1 MSIIGIGSR
10 SALVAQSLVDMRRQL
25 DDLQRQLGTGRRA
38 ETYADIGLD
47 RGLVV
52 GLRSQLSALGA
63 FDDAITQV
71 GVRLDLA
78 QVTLGRI
85 GELSREVKSAAF
97 QSTAIDSNGST
108 LAQSLALSGM
118 EEILGLLNT
127 QSGDRYLFS
136 GRAVDQPAVESL
148 DHIMNGDGARAGFNQ
163 IVSERRQADLGA
175 DGLGRLVITAPTAT
189 SVEVAEDAVSPFGF
203 KLAGLTSTLT
213 NAVVTPPAGSPAAM
227 SVDLTANPNAGET
240 IEFRLTLPDGSSE
253 NITLRA
259 TASTTPGP
267 NEFTIGATPSIT
279 AANLQTALT
288 AAIDKLADTSLTA
301 ASAIAAAG
309 NFFENPPQRVA
320 GPPFDTATSLVAGT
334 SADTVIWYTGEI
346 GTDPARDSATAR
358 IDPANSVSYG
368 LRASEE
374 GIRWVVQNLAAVAAV
389 TFPPADP
396 NAAPRSAALNQR
408 IGANLAGPPGIQKVE
423 DIQTDLAN
431 AQNMLAAA
439 TDRHRQ
445 AKATLADMLEDIEG
459 VKTEEVATQ
468 ILALQTRLQAS
479 LQTTAILFQTSLVN
493 YI

>member
-253 NITLRA
+253 NITLRPRPRRRRA
-259 TASTTPGP
+259 R
-267 NEFTIGATPSIT
+267 
-279 AANLQTALT
+279 
-288 AAIDKLADTSLTA
+288 TS
-301 ASAIAAAG
+301 S
-309 NFFENPPQRVA
+309 
-320 GPPFDTATSLVAGT
+320 
-334 SADTVIWYTGEI
+334 
-346 GTDPARDSATAR
+346 
-358 IDPANSVSYG
+358 
-368 LRASEE
+368 
-374 GIRWVVQNLAAVAAV
+374 
-389 TFPPADP
+389 
-396 NAAPRSAALNQR
+396 RSAQPRPL
-408 IGANLAGPPGIQKVE
+408 
-423 DIQTDLAN
+423 
-431 AQNMLAAA
+431 
-439 TDRHRQ
+439 
-445 AKATLADMLEDIEG
+445 
-459 VKTEEVATQ
+459 
-468 ILALQTRLQAS
+468 RLR
-479 LQTTAILFQTSLVN
+479 TCRRR
-493 YI
+493 

>member
-118 EEILGLLNT
+118 EEILGRLNT

-227 SVDLTANPNAGET
+227 SVDLMANPNAGET

-439 TDRHRQ
+439 TDRDRPRRPSPTCWRIS
-445 AKATLADMLEDIEG
+445 KA
-459 VKTEEVATQ
+459 
-468 ILALQTRLQAS
+468 
-479 LQTTAILFQTSLVN
+479 
-493 YI
+493 